1 MIVQSESIQA
11 LAKALAE
18 AQGEIENAH
27 KNAKNPHFKS
37 DYADLAEIINTV
49 RPVLS
54 RHGLAVIQMPGY
66 VDGVV
71 TVDTLLTHS
80 SGEWVRG
87 TSGAPLQKQDPQG
100 VGSACTY
107 LRRYSLSALCNI
119 AQEDDDGE
127 RSVVRQPR
135 QDPVA
140 AMATASMDVPAT
152 SAQLGLI
159 ATMSE
164 SHVITEKERDGLAR
178 RMSSGMTKDDAKKA
192 LDWLK
197 TELRMRK
204 AIEAEEAAQAE
215 QEALI

>member
-1 MIVQSESIQA
+1 VIEQSDSIQA
-11 LAKALAE
+11 LAKALAT

-27 KNAKNPHFKS
+27 KTSKNPHYKS

-54 RHGLAVIQMPGY
+54 KNGLAVIQIPGY
-66 VDGVV
+66 ADGLV
-71 TVDTLLTHS
+71 TVDTLLTHT

-87 TSGAPLQKQDPQG
+87 TSAAPAQKQDPQG
-100 VGSACTY
+100 VGSAVTY
-107 LRRYSLSALCNI
+107 LRRYSLAALCNI

-127 RSVVRQPR
+127 RAVDRTPKAR
-135 QDPVA
+135 AEPAPVFA
-140 AMATASMDVPAT
+140 VPAT
-152 SAQLGLI
+152 DAQLGLI

-164 SHVITEKERDGLAR
+164 SHVITEKERDSLAQ
-178 RMSSGMTKDDAKKA
+178 RMARGMTKDEAKKA

-197 TELRMRK
+197 TELRARK
-204 AIEAEEAAQAE
+204 EVEAAEQAE